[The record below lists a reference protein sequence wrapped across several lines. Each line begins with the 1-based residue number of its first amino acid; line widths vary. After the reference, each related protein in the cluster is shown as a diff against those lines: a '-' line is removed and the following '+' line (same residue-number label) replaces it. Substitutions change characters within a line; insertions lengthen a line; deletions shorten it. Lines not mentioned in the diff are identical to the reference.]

1 MRICVSEMGI
11 ERERERERES
21 VCVCLNICLPVRI
34 LNIKYYYTKTTIFK
48 TEVENY
54 SLKSFWFL
62 LKFVVSH
69 APPLPL
75 KI

>member
-11 ERERERERES
+11 EREREREREREKES
-21 VCVCLNICLPVRI
+21 VCVCLNICLPVRN

-62 LKFVVSH
+62 LKGAVLFS
-69 APPLPL
+69 
-75 KI
+75 